1 MRYIVNDVAA
11 VPNGG
16 GVYSILE
23 DFYLDVLK
31 NDHENEWFF
40 ILAGK
45 FFPESDNVKIIV
57 REDLKKGKIKKLLF
71 ELFNGRNYIN
81 RLNPDVYIS

>member
-31 NDHENEWFF
+31 NDIYTSGFN
-40 ILAGK
+40 
-45 FFPESDNVKIIV
+45 
-57 REDLKKGKIKKLLF
+57 LL
-71 ELFNGRNYIN
+71 I
-81 RLNPDVYIS
+81 